1 MTRKIIVNADDLGLS
16 KRVNDAIF
24 QAFAQGLISSA
35 TIMANMPAFK
45 EAARLVRQFKLQR
58 KIGLHLNLTSG
69 KPLTDDIASCLRFCD
84 ECGCWLPRR
93 RIFRLSEK
101 EILMLEAEIDAQIM
115 ACKRE
120 GIEPTHIDSH
130 HHMHVE
136 FGITSSVIRM
146 ANRHGIGSIRL
157 AFNCGQGRE
166 GASAAYHLLVRTVRF
181 IQNTRL
187 RYHRMAHTD
196 YFGNASDTVGIL
208 KLTTADVEVMVHPML
223 DDCGQLID
231 SNGEALMSR
240 IAALC
245 IPEVEMCSYYGL

>member
-45 EAARLVRQFKLQR
+45 EAARLVRQFRLQR

-120 GIEPTHIDSH
+120 GIEPTHMASESTIQQILTKYRA
-130 HHMHVE
+130 M
-136 FGITSSVIRM
+136 SS
-146 ANRHGIGSIRL
+146 NR
-157 AFNCGQGRE
+157 
-166 GASAAYHLLVRTVRF
+166 
-181 IQNTRL
+181 
-187 RYHRMAHTD
+187 
-196 YFGNASDTVGIL
+196 
-208 KLTTADVEVMVHPML
+208 K
-223 DDCGQLID
+223 
-231 SNGEALMSR
+231 
-240 IAALC
+240 
-245 IPEVEMCSYYGL
+245 